1 MAERQVYVGF
11 STVGRDTPP
20 FRLFDIELV
29 KQDLMNTFHTR
40 RGERAMRPDYGT
52 LIYDYLMEPFD
63 EETKDAIIEDAITV
77 IGTEPRV
84 ELVAIDAIELD
95 YVLRLEIQLNFKPQ
109 DVIDNLYIEYDRRN
123 LAEI

>member
-29 KQDLMNTFHTR
+29 KQDLMNVFYTR
-40 RGERAMRPDYGT
+40 QGERAMRPEYGSN
-52 LIYDYLMEPFD
+52 IFDYLMEPFD
-63 EETKDAIIEDAITV
+63 EETVDAIIEDAIR
-77 IGTEPRV
+77 IINSEPRV
-84 ELVAIDAIELD
+84 ELVAIEARDLD
-95 YVLRLEIQLNFKPQ
+95 YVIRLEIQLNFKPQ
-109 DVIDNLYIEYDRRN
+109 DVIENLYIDYDRRN